1 MEYNGREG
9 KIKAIAYW
17 NKFSKLKKVCIIS
30 IGLFILGNISIFLGL
45 AKGADIGSSLSRP
58 YGANVWSVSN
68 ELVRAWTYAPTILG
82 ISLIIISII
91 LITIALINW
100 LKTE

>member
-1 MEYNGREG
+1 MEYNGGEG
-9 KIKAIAYW
+9 KRKSIAYW

-45 AKGADIGSSLSRP
+45 AKGADIGASLSRP
-58 YGANVWSVSN
+58 YGATIWSISN
-68 ELVRAWTYAPTILG
+68 ELVRAWTYAPIALG

-91 LITIALINW
+91 FITIVLISW
-100 LKTE
+100 LKNE